1 MPARRK
7 SVSRST
13 APKAARRSKT
23 TTKGKTTTRKP
34 ATRKQPVANSLEAV
48 ARRIVEAT
56 IKPEKFVIKDLYTTD
71 CISQEASGEPQVGH
85 AGIELKLKQWETM
98 QKGTTWR
105 ARNISFGK
113 NLICI
118 EWDAKVTM
126 NDGRVVPLPEVAVHE
141 IRGGKI
147 ARERFYYNPMAMLP
161 ASS

>member
-7 SVSRST
+7 SVTRRE
-13 APKAARRSKT
+13 APKAARRAKT
-23 TTKGKTTTRKP
+23 TTKRKATTRKP
-34 ATRKQPVANSLEAV
+34 AARKQPVANSLEAV

-71 CISQEASGEPQVGH
+71 CISQEAAGEPAVGH
-85 AGIELKLKQWETM
+85 AGLELKLKRWEAM

-105 ARNISFGK
+105 ARSVALGK

-126 NDGRVVPLPEVAVHE
+126 NDGRVVPLPEVAIHE

-147 ARERFYYNPMAMLP
+147 ARERFYYNPTALMP